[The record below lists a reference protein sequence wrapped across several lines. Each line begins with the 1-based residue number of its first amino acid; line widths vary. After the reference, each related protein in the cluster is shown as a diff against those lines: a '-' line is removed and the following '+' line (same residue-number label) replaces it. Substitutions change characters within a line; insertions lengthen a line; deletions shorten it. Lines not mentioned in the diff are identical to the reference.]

1 MLSFIV
7 MENIYHNCDLCEYKT
22 KMKYNLKRHQNA
34 IHNKRIIENVDC
46 KNNSTDRKNNSTDC
60 KNNNIECK
68 NNNIECKNNNIEC
81 KNNNTDNK
89 CSKCSKILSSKYYLE
104 KHLLICKGVS
114 NILECHLCHKVFA
127 FGSSKS
133 KHLKT
138 CKEKSKEQ
146 TQLIQQTINNNNNNS
161 IILND
166 CNNNTI
172 NNNYNLN
179 LCSYNQEESKIDF
192 DIKHLENNNIVYKL
206 YTIEAEDAFRIFYRK
221 LFENKNN
228 QMIIKKNLRHSYSN
242 VHTGSNVWQKLLDD
256 YIYDVIMKFISE
268 TLLIYINDN
277 TINKENNK
285 YKNLRDYTNYMAT
298 KGYSYYNT
306 KEIEKSYKNHIK
318 SLKYL
323 FNTFNHN

>member
-1 MLSFIV
+1 

-34 IHNKRIIENVDC
+34 IHNKRIMENED
-46 KNNSTDRKNNSTDC
+46 NRNLHIDNRNLHDDNRNLHDD
-60 KNNNIECK
+60 NRNLHDDNR
-68 NNNIECKNNNIEC
+68 NLHDDNRNLHN
-81 KNNNTDNK
+81 DNK
-89 CSKCSKILSSKYYLE
+89 CSKCSKILSSKQYLE

-114 NILECHLCHKVFA
+114 NILECHLCHKIFA
-127 FGSSKS
+127 SYSSKS
-133 KHLKT
+133 NHLKT

-146 TQLIQQTINNNNNNS
+146 TQLIQQTINNNNNS

-206 YTIEAEDAFRIFYRK
+206 YTIEAEDAFRIFYKK

-228 QMIIKKNLRHSYSN
+228 QMIIKKNLRHAYSN